1 MKLPH
6 IYNMNKGRGLFME
19 YAKDE
24 IFQVRYNTK
33 LHTLEI
39 GHDSLVKRTIKTM
52 RRHKLITVIAIT
64 FLIFSTLNVVM
75 ICNFLKL
82 LENL

>member
-1 MKLPH
+1 
-6 IYNMNKGRGLFME
+6 MNKGRGLFME

-33 LHTLEI
+33 LDRLEI
-39 GHDSLVKRTIKTM
+39 GHERLVKRIIKTM

>member
-1 MKLPH
+1 
-6 IYNMNKGRGLFME
+6 ME

-33 LHTLEI
+33 MDQLQI
-39 GHDSLVKRTIKTM
+39 GHEKLVKRIIKTM
-52 RRHKLITVIAIT
+52 RRHKLITVTAIT
-64 FLIFSTLNVVM
+64 FLIFSILNVVM
-75 ICNFLKL
+75 IYNFLKL

>member
-1 MKLPH
+1 
-6 IYNMNKGRGLFME
+6 ME

-33 LHTLEI
+33 MDKLQIRHEK
-39 GHDSLVKRTIKTM
+39 LVKRIIKTM
-52 RRHKLITVIAIT
+52 RRHKLITVTAIT
-64 FLIFSTLNVVM
+64 FLIFSILNVVM
-75 ICNFLKL
+75 IYNFLKL

>member
-1 MKLPH
+1 
-6 IYNMNKGRGLFME
+6 ME

-33 LHTLEI
+33 MDRLEI
-39 GHDSLVKRTIKTM
+39 GHERLVKRIIKKI
-52 RRHKLITVIAIT
+52 RRHKLITVTAIT
-64 FLIFSTLNVVM
+64 FLVFSTLNVVM

>member
-33 LHTLEI
+33 LDRLEI
-39 GHDSLVKRTIKTM
+39 GHERLVKRIIKTM

>member
-1 MKLPH
+1 
-6 IYNMNKGRGLFME
+6 ME

-33 LHTLEI
+33 LDRLEI
-39 GHDSLVKRTIKTM
+39 GHERLVKRIIKTM
-52 RRHKLITVIAIT
+52 IRHKLITVIAIT